1 MGPDD
6 MYDSRCV
13 RVLGLDSLKAA
24 RNLLLALKWPTS
36 QIVGD
41 NVDVRQTVCQRFAE
55 PGGGRTF
62 RCTQPP
68 PPPPPLVLSDPCLTE
83 RQGPRFS
90 AMVYRSPC
98 GGAGTPLPHCQFASY
113 SQDPLMHRCHGSA
126 MCAVPTPLAFVPLI
140 SSAGPSVTTIFEK
153 MYSTVAVGTAADL

>member
-68 PPPPPLVLSDPCLTE
+68 LPPPPPCVVRPLLDRKARTALFSHGLQEPLWWCWYPSTSLPVCLILP
-83 RQGPRFS
+83 GPIDAQVSR
-90 AMVYRSPC
+90 
-98 GGAGTPLPHCQFASY
+98 
-113 SQDPLMHRCHGSA
+113 
-126 MCAVPTPLAFVPLI
+126 
-140 SSAGPSVTTIFEK
+140 
-153 MYSTVAVGTAADL
+153 